1 MIRYGSKDVEDL
13 SSDEKDELLKQLLD
27 VLINDGIDNDVG
39 IGQML
44 ILLEEKQLI
53 Q

>member
-1 MIRYGSKDVEDL
+1 MIRQGSKDVEDL
-13 SSDEKDELLKQLLD
+13 SPEEKDELLQQLVNL
-27 VLINDGIDNDVG
+27 LINTNLNDHV

-44 ILLEEKQLI
+44 ILLEEKKII